1 MASKKIFNT
10 LDTFVPDAVD
20 GILLLNPNLRRIGNY
35 NILVRHDIEEY
46 KKDHVTLISG
56 GGSGHEPAHAGFIG
70 EGMLSA
76 AVLGNVFASPSVNM
90 ILAAIR
96 VCAGQKGVLL
106 IVKVMI
112 DYFYFCLFNLI

>member
-1 MASKKIFNT
+1 MIHGFIIWTDPISLKLLFGIIITIIMSSKKIFNT

-46 KKDHVTLISG
+46 KREHITLISG

-76 AVLGNVFASPSVNM
+76 AVLGNVFASPSVS
-90 ILAAIR
+90 
-96 VCAGQKGVLL
+96 
-106 IVKVMI
+106 
-112 DYFYFCLFNLI
+112 